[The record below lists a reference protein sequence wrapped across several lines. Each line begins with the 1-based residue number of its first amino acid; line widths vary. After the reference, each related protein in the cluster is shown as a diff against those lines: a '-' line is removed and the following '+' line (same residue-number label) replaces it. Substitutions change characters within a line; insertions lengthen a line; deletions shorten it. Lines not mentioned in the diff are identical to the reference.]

1 MLPQRTATAGDTL
14 ELLVLAL
21 SGGELMGIDCASGA
35 FVRAADPGGPPLRP
49 YDVVALAV
57 AGEEPSIWS
66 PHAPELVETTSP
78 VAEVVGRVPPRRAE
92 RWVRALVDP
101 PGADLLGFRGPA
113 APFWTL
119 RGERPSMALVRPSGA
134 GGVVVRPSGG
144 SGSFRC
150 AFEWRGVAYDLP
162 LFDAR
167 LLSMLAERGAWRCS
181 GAALAHLL
189 GYRPERVL
197 VALSAPFKGHCYK
210 VAAGLLPKG

>member
-1 MLPQRTATAGDTL
+1 MLPQRTVTAGDTL

-21 SGGELMGIDCASGA
+21 SGNELLGVDLSS
-35 FVRAADPGGPPLRP
+35 DPGGPALRP
-49 YDVVALAV
+49 YDVVSLSV
-57 AGEEPSIWS
+57 AGGEPSVWS
-66 PHAPELVETTSP
+66 PHAPELVETTSASAEP
-78 VAEVVGRVPPRRAE
+78 VERVPPKRAE

-113 APFWTL
+113 VPFWTL
-119 RGERPSMALVRPSGA
+119 RGERPSMALVRPTA
-134 GGVVVRPSGG
+134 GVAVRPSAAGW
-144 SGSFRC
+144 RC
-150 AFEWRGVAYDLP
+150 GFEWRGVAYDLP

-167 LLSMLAERGAWRCS
+167 LLALLDERGAWRAT

-197 VALSAPFKGHCYK
+197 VALSAPFRGHCYK